1 MDEGM
6 GQEQGTQVEELQ
18 KQLTV
23 ITSLPSLNTE
33 QVTEIGGR
41 LRVIYDNAEQLG
53 DAALM
58 TTVADTWAI
67 IQANPTTTAIAAGAI
82 SGLIEAVQQRDSA
95 LDELGRLEDGIN
107 ELESEGETSNP
118 RLRGAA
124 HVLYETLRE
133 RWEDEGLH
141 LDCPGCQA
149 HDTGWG
155 DDIDHDDVN
164 MLCHALFDGMGDDLP
179 GELRLEF
186 SAFLHQW
193 VGKIEAHFE
202 AQSAALRR
210 QAAS

>member
-6 GQEQGTQVEELQ
+6 GHEQDNQIEELQ

-23 ITSLPSLNTE
+23 ITSLPSLNE
-33 QVTEIGGR
+33 AQVGDIGGR
-41 LRVIYDNAEQLG
+41 LGSIYRDAEQLG
-53 DAALM
+53 DVALM

-107 ELESEGETSNP
+107 ELESEGETRNP

-133 RWEDEGLH
+133 RWEDEQA
-141 LDCPGCQA
+141 DAYFDMECPGCRA
-149 HDTGWG
+149 VEMGWDTE
-155 DDIDHDDVN
+155 DDHDNIN
-164 MLCHALFDGMGDDLP
+164 MLYGTLFGGLNDMLP
-179 GELRLEF
+179 KELIDELRGFMTVWGEKV
-186 SAFLHQW
+186 SVFLD
-193 VGKIEAHFE
+193 GK
-202 AQSAALRR
+202 RN
-210 QAAS
+210 AS